1 MLKRLVN
8 FPSTM
13 KASLSVENRAI
24 YSNNQMIHAVK
35 YTQKSD
41 MRLSELIAWY
51 DCTNDSLTVTTCCI
65 ATI

>member
-1 MLKRLVN
+1 
-8 FPSTM
+8 M

-24 YSNNQMIHAVK
+24 YSNNQMNHAVK

-41 MRLSELIAWY
+41 MHLSELIAWY
-51 DCTNDSLTVTTCCI
+51 DCTNDSLTVTNCCI